1 MYMEPE
7 NKENTEELKRDL
19 DSGWELDKDKEG
31 NTVYTH
37 DAWEKEKEFEYDID
51 L

>member
-7 NKENTEELKRDL
+7 NKEELKRDL

-31 NTVYTH
+31 NTVYTI
-37 DAWEKEKEFEYDID
+37 DALEKEKEFEYDID